1 MAHLDFFIA
10 GGETFLALLK
20 CVDLTKKY
28 GKRIVVNKASLYV
41 KSGEIVGLLGPN
53 GAGKTTL
60 FSMILGLVIPN
71 FGSIHIDDVELTHV
85 PVFRR
90 ALMGITYLPQE
101 TSVFNGLTVGE
112 NLEIVFENLKVPMEE
127 RIKRVRKLLKDFGI
141 FKLRDQRAS
150 LLSGGEKRRL
160 ELARMMTL
168 NPKFILLDEPFS
180 GIDPLTVKDIQR
192 MILKLKSE
200 NIGIIVTDHSVSEI
214 EKIVDRLYVI
224 HKGEILAQGLPY
236 EVLSNPK
243 VIDNYIGRELLS
255 DISKDKVDEEL

>member
-1 MAHLDFFIA
+1 M
-10 GGETFLALLK
+10 GVWRTFTILCGWREEKLLALLK
-20 CVDLTKKY
+20 CIDLIKKY
-28 GKRIVVNKASLYV
+28 GKRVVVDRANLYV

-60 FSMILGLVIPN
+60 FNMILGLVIPN
-71 FGSIHIDDVELTHV
+71 SGAIYIDDIELTHT

-90 ALMGITYLPQE
+90 ALIGITYLPQE

-112 NLEIVFENLKVPMEE
+112 NLEIVFENLNVSSAERKKKVE
-127 RIKRVRKLLKDFGI
+127 KLLKDFGI
-141 FKLRDQRAS
+141 YKLKDQKANF
-150 LLSGGEKRRL
+150 LSGGEKRRL

-192 MILKLKSE
+192 MIVKLKSKG
-200 NIGIIVTDHSVSEI
+200 IGIVVTDHSVSEI

-224 HKGEILAQGLPY
+224 HKGKILAQGSPD
-236 EVLSNPK
+236 EVLNDPK
-243 VIDNYIGRELLS
+243 VIDNYIGRDLL
-255 DISKDKVDEEL
+255 EEIK

>member
-1 MAHLDFFIA
+1 MGVWRTFIRR
-10 GGETFLALLK
+10 EEKFLPLLK
-20 CVDLTKKY
+20 CVDLIKKY
-28 GKRIVVNKASLYV
+28 GKRIVVDRANLYV

-71 FGSIHIDDVELTHV
+71 SGAIYIDDIELTHM

-101 TSVFNGLTVGE
+101 TSVFNGLTVSE
-112 NLEIVFENLKVPMEE
+112 NLEVVFENLNVPFVE
-127 RIKRVRKLLKDFGI
+127 RREKIEKLLKDFGI
-141 FKLRDQRAS
+141 YKLKDQKANF
-150 LLSGGEKRRL
+150 LSGGEKRRL

-192 MILKLKSE
+192 MIVKLKRE
-200 NIGIIVTDHSVSEI
+200 GIGIIVTDHSVSEI

-224 HKGEILAQGLPY
+224 HKGKILAQGSPN
-236 EVLSNPK
+236 EVLNDPK
-243 VIDNYIGRELLS
+243 VIDNYIGRELL
-255 DISKDKVDEEL
+255 EEIK

>member
-1 MAHLDFFIA
+1 MWCTLIILV
-10 GGETFLALLK
+10 GGKHFLSLLR

-28 GKRIVVNKASLYV
+28 GKRLVVKNASLHV
-41 KSGEIVGLLGPN
+41 ESGEIVGLLGPN

-60 FSMILGLVIPN
+60 FSMILGLIIPN
-71 FGSIHIDDVELTHV
+71 SGSIFIDSTELTHV
-85 PVFRR
+85 PVFQR

-101 TSVFNGLTVGE
+101 TSVFNGLTVSE
-112 NLEIVFENLKVPMEE
+112 NLEIIFENLGVSQIE
-127 RIKRVRKLLKDFGI
+127 RTKRVEQLLRDFGI
-141 FKLRDQRAS
+141 YKLRDQKSAF
-150 LLSGGEKRRL
+150 LSGGEKRRL

-192 MILKLKSE
+192 MILKLKNE

-224 HKGEILAQGLPY
+224 HKGEILAQGTPH
-236 EVLSNPK
+236 EVLNNPE
-243 VIDNYIGRELLS
+243 VIEKYIGRDLM
-255 DISKDKVDEEL
+255 DPYV